1 MQEFDFFLQENLFLF
16 EIYFGKLIKPM
27 ETLDILFF
35 LLVLILS
42 LNFYFFW
49 HVMCLTRDMGI
60 REGLDMQRLSTLVRF
75 QLGTRAMML
84 VKYKL

>member
-1 MQEFDFFLQENLFLF
+1 MQEFDFFSKKKHLCLF

-42 LNFYFFW
+42 EFFYFFG
-49 HVMCLTRDMGI
+49 M
-60 REGLDMQRLSTLVRF
+60 
-75 QLGTRAMML
+75 
-84 VKYKL
+84 

>member
-1 MQEFDFFLQENLFLF
+1 MKEFDFFSKKNICLF

-42 LNFYFFW
+42 LNFLACNVSY
-49 HVMCLTRDMGI
+49 
-60 REGLDMQRLSTLVRF
+60 
-75 QLGTRAMML
+75 
-84 VKYKL
+84 

>member
-1 MQEFDFFLQENLFLF
+1 MCACRNLTFFSKKNVFLF

-42 LNFYFFW
+42 LNFILACNVSY
-49 HVMCLTRDMGI
+49 
-60 REGLDMQRLSTLVRF
+60 
-75 QLGTRAMML
+75 
-84 VKYKL
+84 